1 MVRATVLSQ
10 VQAMFRRVGGGCT
23 RKGSFG
29 SPMDPAEIASLFSR
43 FGGC

>member
-1 MVRATVLSQ
+1 MARATVSSQ
-10 VQAMFRRVGGGCT
+10 VQAMFRRVSEGST

-29 SPMDPAEIASLFSR
+29 SPDGSSGDRLAVSR